1 MTPDPKD
8 IDGAQP
14 LRLAAAAPQ
23 PGNLS
28 ADLRSEEDAD
38 TQPGDGPAD
47 DPDNLHELFEAWS
60 RWSRTRRYFAPPPPA
75 GTILGK
81 LSSKTRPFTSGPP
94 DAECNMDLAALH
106 LAIQGQPRDA
116 LDTKVFQA
124 YYGERKPYIKRSADE
139 LAISRQHF
147 YRLLKSFCT
156 RVRAIASDIAS
167 DNRVAREQLG
177 TAASRV
183 ADSTD

>member
-1 MTPDPKD
+1 MTPNPKD

-14 LRLAAAAPQ
+14 LRLAVAAPQ

-28 ADLRSEEDAD
+28 ADLHSEKDSDFQAAD
-38 TQPGDGPAD
+38 LPA

-81 LSSKTRPFTSGPP
+81 LSSKPRPFTSP
-94 DAECNMDLAALH
+94 DAACNMDLAALH

-139 LAISRQHF
+139 LEISRVHF

-156 RVRAIASDIAS
+156 RVRAIAQDIAG

-183 ADSTD
+183 VDNTDS

>member
-1 MTPDPKD
+1 MNPSQND

-28 ADLRSEEDAD
+28 ADLRSEEDNDFQAAD
-38 TQPGDGPAD
+38 LPA

-81 LSSKTRPFTSGPP
+81 LSSKTRPFTSGVP

-124 YYGERKPYIKRSADE
+124 YYGQRKPYIKRSADE
-139 LAISRQHF
+139 LEISRQHF

-156 RVRAIASDIAS
+156 RVRAISQDIAGE
-167 DNRVAREQLG
+167 NRAARERLG
-177 TAASRV
+177 CSERGEGE
-183 ADSTD
+183 